1 VPDLFSIDSKPPSTV
16 DVVVNRIKQLLI
28 EQKIA
33 PSEMIPS
40 EQMLAKGLK
49 VSRGSVREAMKILSA
64 FGIVDIRRGD
74 GTYIST
80 ASNKRLFDPLL
91 FQILVQDRD
100 YHSLI
105 EIRQILEEGI
115 IRLLVQKAE
124 DRELAALGGIFAEL
138 EGALKRQR
146 SGVQECNALDIKYH
160 QHMGKYS
167 HNSILDSIYSFII
180 ELFSPTIN
188 SKQPGVI
195 EIHREL
201 HEALMTRNEPAALA
215 AIYKHTR
222 IWVESVSG
230 EGAPGKPS
238 PRTILPA

>member
-1 VPDLFSIDSKPPSTV
+1 MRELFSIDAKPPLTV
-16 DVVVNRIKQLLI
+16 DIVVNRIKQLLI

-40 EQMLAKGLK
+40 EQVLAQELK

-115 IRLLVQKAE
+115 IRLLVKTAQDAE
-124 DRELAALGGIFAEL
+124 LEILSGCFAEL
-138 EGALKRQR
+138 ERLLINSKSSIQD
-146 SGVQECNALDIKYH
+146 CNNMDIKYH
-160 QHMGKYS
+160 QLMGKYS
-167 HNSILDSIYSFII
+167 HNSILDSIYSFVV

-195 EIHREL
+195 DIHREL
-201 HEALMTRNEPAALA
+201 HNAIIQRNEPDALN
-215 AIYKHTR
+215 AIVKHTKF
-222 IWVESVSG
+222 WVETAASRQAG
-230 EGAPGKPS
+230 GN
-238 PRTILPA
+238 

>member
-1 VPDLFSIDSKPPSTV
+1 MSNNIRELFSIDSKLPSTV

-28 EQKIA
+28 ERKIA
-33 PSEMIPS
+33 PSEMIPP
-40 EQMLAKGLK
+40 EQVLAQELK

-80 ASNKRLFDPLL
+80 ASNKRIFDPLL

-100 YHSLI
+100 YLSLI

-115 IRLLVQKAE
+115 ISLLVNKAQDE
-124 DRELAALGGIFAEL
+124 ELDVLGECFAEL
-138 EGALKRQR
+138 KRLLEDSESSAQD
-146 SGVQECNALDIKYH
+146 CNSLDIKYH
-160 QHMGKYS
+160 QLMGKYS
-167 HNSILDSIYSFII
+167 HNSILDSIYSFVV

-195 EIHREL
+195 EIHGEL
-201 HEALMTRNEPAALA
+201 HQALMQRNEQD
-215 AIYKHTR
+215 AISAILKHTEF
-222 IWVESVSG
+222 WVETVTG
-230 EGAPGKPS
+230 RENAPNLVPE
-238 PRTILPA
+238 

>member
-1 VPDLFSIDSKPPSTV
+1 MIIMQELFAVGEERPTTV
-16 DVVVNRIKQLLI
+16 DVVVNRIKHLLI

-40 EQMLAKGLK
+40 EQALAEGLK

-115 IRLLVQKAE
+115 VRLLVQKAS
-124 DRELAALGGIFAEL
+124 DDELAELGRTLAEFEQL
-138 EGALKRQR
+138 LKNRR
-146 SGVQECNALDIKYH
+146 SSAGDCDALDLKYH
-160 QHMGKYS
+160 QLMGKYS
-167 HNSILDSIYSFII
+167 HNTLLDSIYNFII

-195 EIHREL
+195 EIHRDL
-201 HEALMTRNEPAALA
+201 HSALVSHDEEGAVK
-215 AIYKHTR
+215 AIWEHTR
-222 IWVESVSG
+222 IWVECNLVKDT
-230 EGAPGKPS
+230 EW
-238 PRTILPA
+238 R